1 MTPNDKQIDL
11 LMKRYT
17 RRANGPTPADHL
29 DTDEMNTFA
38 EGKLSPATRARYVSH
53 LADCDQCRQ
62 QVAQLALSGGAVLH
76 SHPSV
81 ADKSEHRTL
90 WQVFT
95 GLFALP
101 VLRYAAFAAV
111 LLMVTGVSFLV
122 LRGRHNGDLVAVS
135 QPNEQQPASAVKAP
149 VGEGNENSQ
158 ASAARAASSPA
169 QTTTGSDQ
177 NPKRDESRVAENIS
191 PPQPTKEAPAPGV
204 FAEKKAGESEAI
216 RTLPSY
222 APPPPG
228 ETQTATREQQS
239 VGGAGTVAGLR
250 KPEPVDKAASADRPE
265 RDVAKDAVRVDDA
278 NRAAQPQSVAA
289 NRKAVDEKAKGG
301 PSRNFDLSMN
311 RSQTENRAEPPKT
324 QSTGADS
331 RTSTEESAE
340 KRSAGGHKFR
350 RQGKAWIDQ
359 KFKSSMTL
367 KSVARGSDEFNTLD
381 SGLRSIAQQL
391 GGEVIVVW
399 KGKAYLIR

>member
-11 LMKRYT
+11 LMRRYA
-17 RRANGPTPADHL
+17 RRADSPTPADHL
-29 DTDEMNTFA
+29 DADEMNTFA
-38 EGKLSPATRARYVSH
+38 EGKLAPATRARYVSH

-76 SHPSV
+76 SHPSI
-81 ADKSEHRTL
+81 ADKAEHRTL

-101 VLRYAAFAAV
+101 VLRYAAFAGM
-111 LLMVTGVSFLV
+111 LLMVAGVSFLV
-122 LRGRHNGDLVAVS
+122 LRGRHNRDLVAT
-135 QPNEQQPASAVKAP
+135 NEPTEQHAASAVKAP
-149 VGEGNENSQ
+149 AVEGNENSQ
-158 ASAARAASSPA
+158 TSAARAASSPA

-191 PPQPTKEAPAPGV
+191 PPQPAKEAPAPTV
-204 FAEKKAGESEAI
+204 FPEKKAGESEAI

-239 VGGAGTVAGLR
+239 VGGAGTVAGLL
-250 KPEPVDKAASADRPE
+250 KTAPVDKTTLADRQ
-265 RDVAKDAVRVDDA
+265 RDTAKDAVRVDDA

-289 NRKAVDEKAKGG
+289 NRKAVDEKAKG
-301 PSRNFDLSMN
+301 PSRNFENLAVN
-311 RSQTENRAEPPKT
+311 RTQNEIRVEPPKT
-324 QSTGADS
+324 QSTGADN

-367 KSVARGSDEFNTLD
+367 KSVARGSDEFDALE